1 MKIVNIKN
9 KEIKSDKLQG
19 VIVQDERNIQPVQF
33 TLTDESLVDLM
44 FYLLYRNPDG
54 TGGVEY
60 LQKTVIGADISLLWN
75 LSHTFTNSSGTKQIQ
90 VIAVDNN
97 DYTIGDNSTVRWS
110 TLYCNV
116 VLGEDIEPSELAP
129 DAEQTMIED
138 LICEALDD
146 NNSN

>member
-1 MKIVNIKN
+1 MKIVGIKN

-33 TLTDESLVDLM
+33 TLTDETLVDLM

-60 LQKTVIGADISLLWN
+60 LYKTVSGADISLVWN
-75 LSHTFTNSSGTKQIQ
+75 LSHTFTNNSGTKQIQ

-110 TLYCNV
+110 SQYCNV

-129 DAEQTMIED
+129 NAEQTMIED